1 MALLW
6 KSKDVVWVD
15 SFSKNHIDAVVNGG
29 TMDAWRFTSFY
40 EESKVS
46 NREDAWS
53 MLRMLKSKPHLPWCC
68 MGDFNELLC
77 MEEKRG
83 GRLRPHA

>member
-1 MALLW
+1 
-6 KSKDVVWVD
+6 
-15 SFSKNHIDAVVNGG
+15 
-29 TMDAWRFTSFY
+29 MDAWRFTSFY
-40 EESKVS
+40 EELKVS

-53 MLRMLKSKPHLPWCC
+53 TLRMLKSKPHLPWCC
-68 MGDFNELLC
+68 MGDFNELLR